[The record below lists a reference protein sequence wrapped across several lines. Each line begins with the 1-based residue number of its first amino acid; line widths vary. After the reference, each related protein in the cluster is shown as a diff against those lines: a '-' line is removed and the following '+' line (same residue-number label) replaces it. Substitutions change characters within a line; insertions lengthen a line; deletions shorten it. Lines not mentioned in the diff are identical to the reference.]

1 MSSTTNSLHRR
12 KSRDMARD
20 MGSENPYFFWPRNF
34 PGRKIFAAKVK
45 KSQKSWIES
54 FPAGFFFGLKIEKSK
69 KNPDESVYGHN
80 FLEKKSEMLENFGN
94 KQIPSRKPD
103 RTAYTL
109 SGFLVSCHP
118 PYASPAPRGRG
129 RMRCLGIICTGSDF
143 DVQVIQHHRNRGDAH
158 AAGAEACRSPQER
171 LPKLKPSGFYSYPIS
186 DVKKYED
193 SMAFRLKYPS
203 KTAGFRPRD

>member
-1 MSSTTNSLHRR
+1 
-12 KSRDMARD
+12 MARD
-20 MGSENPYFFWPRNF
+20 MGLENPYFFWPRNF

-94 KQIPSRKPD
+94 KQIPSRN
-103 RTAYTL
+103 RTGQRTHFQGFSYPATPLTPALPQGGGGVCDASALSVRGATL
-109 SGFLVSCHP
+109 STGNT
-118 PYASPAPRGRG
+118 ASSQPGGCPRGGGGGVPEPPRA
-129 RMRCLGIICTGSDF
+129 S
-143 DVQVIQHHRNRGDAH
+143 A
-158 AAGAEACRSPQER
+158 
-171 LPKLKPSGFYSYPIS
+171 KLKPSGFYSYPIS